1 MKHLDEVLPRLLQKN
16 KIMNIE
22 KALKNTPIA
31 VVGLSAMFADAKNIE
46 EFWTNIVQSKDSITE
61 VPDSRWAIADYY
73 DADMHAPD
81 KTYCK
86 RGGFLPQIDF
96 DPMEF
101 GLPPNILEVTD
112 VSQLLSLVAA
122 RDAFEDAGYGQ
133 NSAKFTRELRDK
145 TGVVLGVGGGQK
157 LITPLMTRLQYPVWE
172 KALRTSGIAEKDIAV
187 ITDKIKKAYVGWN
200 ENSFPGMLG
209 NVISGRITNRFDLG
223 GLNSVVDAACA
234 ASLSAIRMA
243 VSELAE
249 GRCDMMLTGGV
260 DTDNSPF
267 MYMSFSKTPAFSKS
281 GNIRPFDDAA
291 DGMLIGEGI
300 GMLVL
305 KRLSDAERDG
315 DKIYALIKGIGAS
328 SDGRFKSVYAPRP
341 AGQAMAMDRAY
352 QDAGF
357 SAHTVGLI
365 EGHGTGTGAGDPT
378 EFSSMQM
385 VFGKDNPKK
394 NYIGL
399 GSVKSQIGHAKSA
412 AGAAGMVKAV
422 LALHHKVLPASINV
436 TKPNTKFKIDD
447 SVFYV
452 NAETR
457 PWFEQKYPRRAGVS
471 AFGFGGVNLHFA
483 LEEYAKN
490 PLLQDRIHTPYH
502 SILIH
507 AENTVALLEKCK
519 EYQSG
524 LTSANAVFTYFDLLQ
539 NSEKIN
545 IPKGNARLGFVAAS
559 VEETMECLKLVATML
574 KPEHTVWE
582 HPKGIYFRAHA
593 IENSNK
599 VAALFSGQ
607 GAQYVGMGTALANA
621 FPEVHGVIDSF
632 DRLFL
637 KENKATLSEYI
648 YPNPAFTQENKQ
660 IQQDTLTQTQIAQP
674 AIGAISMGMYKT
686 LVKAGFKADLFG
698 GHSFGELTALWAAGT
713 MNDEQYRFLAKAR
726 GQAMSRSSVQADSG
740 SMLAVKASEAQIA
753 PLLPQLSGVVIANI
767 NAQNQLVLGGS
778 TEAVTKAIATLKA
791 NGLDAVKLSV
801 SAAFHTPFVGH
812 AQQPFTQA
820 IQQVPFATPTSP
832 VYSNTSAMPYPSAAT
847 EMKTILSN
855 HILQPVN
862 FKTQIENMYAAGAR
876 VFVEFG
882 PKAIL
887 TNLVHDILRGKEH
900 FAVAL
905 NANAKKDSDMQFRQ
919 SIMQLQILGL
929 PIGEVD
935 TFHRALAK
943 PKPLSKMNV
952 KLSGNNY
959 VSPATKQAYQDA
971 LDVRICRD
979 EALPHLT
986 PQQNIVENENKPKIS
1001 IEGEKYD
1008 HIEQTIVVIEPEI
1021 TANYTLDKAVPY
1033 RYESESDDETINN
1046 QNSLNHDDD
1055 MNKEIINLIKE
1066 TVTNIQAQQS
1076 QSFALFE
1083 RLVGE
1088 QNKQSLAVIEM
1099 LGKCFGEAQPQQLA
1113 APITQTIALA
1123 ATTTPIVP
1131 EPAIAPAQNGN
1142 GNGHYSNGN
1151 GAAAS
1156 VVTKPAVVSEPIVV
1170 AVAPK
1175 PAPAPVLVSA
1185 PASAPVA
1192 IAVAPTAPSASNA
1205 KVTAILMKVVSEKT
1219 GYPAEMLELSM
1230 DMEADLGIDSIK
1242 RVEIFG
1248 AITEQHPEL
1257 SNINPQELAEL
1268 RTLDEIVVY
1277 ISSKNIAPVAATLVV
1292 APHASSATTRV
1303 APTVAN
1309 NEKITSI
1316 LMKVVS
1322 EKTGYPAEMLEL
1334 SMDMEADLGIDSIKR
1349 VEIFGAITEQ
1359 HPEISGI
1366 NPQELAE
1373 LRTLAEIV
1381 DYMSKQQ
1388 KKK

>member
-1 MKHLDEVLPRLLQKN
+1 MRRCGATSLLK
-16 KIMNIE
+16 KMN
-22 KALKNTPIA
+22 LQHTPIA
-31 VVGLSAMFADAKNIE
+31 VVGLSAMFADAKNVE
-46 EFWTNIVQSKDSITE
+46 EFWTNIVQSKDSITD
-61 VPDSRWAIADYY
+61 VPDSRWKIADYY

-86 RGGFLPQIDF
+86 RGGFLPEIDF

-133 NSAKFTRELRDK
+133 NSPKFSKELREK

-172 KALRTSGIAEKDIAV
+172 RALRSSGISETDIPI

-305 KRLSDAERDG
+305 KRLADAERDG

-341 AGQAMAMDRAY
+341 AGQALAMGRAY
-352 QDAGF
+352 EDAGF

-378 EFSSMQM
+378 EFTSMQM
-385 VFGKDNPKK
+385 IFGKDNPQK

-422 LALHHKVLPASINV
+422 LSLYHKTLPASINV
-436 TKPNTKFKIDD
+436 TKPNTKFNIEN

-452 NAETR
+452 NSETR
-457 PWFEQKYPRRAGVS
+457 PWFSPKYPRRAGVS

-483 LEEYAKN
+483 LEEHTPASLEK
-490 PLLQDRIHTPYH
+490 DRIHTPYH
-502 SILIH
+502 AILLH
-507 AENTVALLEKCK
+507 AATSAALLATCNEYEK
-519 EYQSG
+519 G
-524 LTSANAVFTYFDLLQ
+524 LSSENSTTFYYNLLK
-539 NSEKIN
+539 NSEKTEL
-545 IPKGNARLGFVAAS
+545 PKGNARIGFVVS
-559 VEETMECLKLVATML
+559 SKEEAIDILKIIGKQL

-582 HPKGIYFRAHA
+582 HPKGIYFRAQA
-593 IENSNK
+593 ISSGNK

-607 GAQYVGMGTALANA
+607 GAQYVGMGAALANA
-621 FPEVHGVIDSF
+621 FPEIQGVIQEF
-632 DRLFL
+632 DGLFL
-637 KENKATLSEYI
+637 KENNATLSEFI
-648 YPNPAFTQENKQ
+648 YPNPAFSSENKQ
-660 IQQDTLTQTQIAQP
+660 IQQENLTQTQLAQP
-674 AIGAISMGMYKT
+674 AIGAISMGMYKI
-686 LVKAGFKADLFG
+686 LAKAGFKADLFA
-698 GHSFGELTALWAAGT
+698 GHSFGELTALWAAAAI
-713 MNDEQYRFLAKAR
+713 NDDQYRFLAKAR
-726 GQAMSRSSVQADSG
+726 GQAMSRSNAQTDAG
-740 SMLAVKASEAQIA
+740 SMLAVKASEAEIV
-753 PLLPQLSGVVIANI
+753 PFLPQLSGVSIANI
-767 NAQNQLVLGGS
+767 NSQSQLVLGGS
-778 TEAVTKAIATLKA
+778 TAAIQKAIETLNK
-791 NGLDAVKLSV
+791 NGFDAVQLSV

-812 AQQPFTQA
+812 AQQPFAQA
-820 IQQVPFATPTSP
+820 IQKVAFSTPKSP
-832 VYSNTSAMPYPSAAT
+832 IFSNTTAQTYPIAST
-847 EMKTILSN
+847 GMKTMLSN

-882 PKAIL
+882 PKSIL
-887 TNLVHDILRGKEH
+887 TNLVKDILKEKTH

-905 NANAKKDSDMQFRQ
+905 NGNAKKDSDMQLRQ
-919 SIMQLQILGL
+919 AVVQLQVLGIS
-929 PIGEVD
+929 IGEVD
-935 TFHRALAK
+935 TYNRKLAQ

-959 VSPATKQAYQDA
+959 VSPATKKAYEDA
-971 LDVRICRD
+971 LDVKIGRD
-979 EALPHLT
+979 VAPQRLT
-986 PQQNIVENENKPKIS
+986 EQAHIPEIVTKIELSIPQNTPE
-1001 IEGEKYD
+1001 
-1008 HIEQTIVVIEPEI
+1008 IEPEI
-1021 TANYTLDKAVPY
+1021 IANDTLDVAGDVAVQRLY
-1033 RYESESDDETINN
+1033 IDDNIINIQHPSN
-1046 QNSLNHDDD
+1046 PDDD
-1055 MNKEIINLIKE
+1055 MNKEIINLIKD
-1066 TVTNIQAQQS
+1066 TVTNLQAQQS
-1076 QSFALFE
+1076 KSFDLFAQ
-1083 RLVGE
+1083 LVAE

-1099 LGKCFGEAQPQQLA
+1099 LGKCFGEVQPQQLA
-1113 APITQTIALA
+1113 QPVVQATLATPTQNANGEVRATLVVAPLVTPLVTSLVAPLVLPA
-1123 ATTTPIVP
+1123 RGATTR
-1131 EPAIAPAQNGN
+1131 
-1142 GNGHYSNGN
+1142 
-1151 GAAAS
+1151 
-1156 VVTKPAVVSEPIVV
+1156 V
-1170 AVAPK
+1170 ARTDANSK
-1175 PAPAPVLVSA
+1175 IS
-1185 PASAPVA
+1185 
-1192 IAVAPTAPSASNA
+1192 
-1205 KVTAILMKVVSEKT
+1205 AILMKVVSEKT

-1277 ISSKNIAPVAATLVV
+1277 IAGKSEKLSVKSEKSPIAHFQSPI
-1292 APHASSATTRV
+1292 PNPES
-1303 APTVAN
+1303 P
-1309 NEKITSI
+1309 ITAI

-1373 LRTLAEIV
+1373 LRTLEEIV
-1381 DYMSKQQ
+1381 DYMSRQQ